1 MSWKKCKCTV
11 ITSFETLSQNLPE
24 RAEENYEI
32 PED

>member
-1 MSWKKCKCTV
+1 M
-11 ITSFETLSQNLPE
+11 TSFETLSQNLPE